1 MFTLLSSVLFFC
13 KFSTKM
19 IFYLPVNTDKEK
31 FVAFSVFVCTTA
43 LFIAQISSS
52 ENVSRQDTIWV
63 PVAKQ

>member
-13 KFSTKM
+13 KFSTNM

-31 FVAFSVFVCTTA
+31 FVAFSVFACTTD